1 MQTGTVTS
9 GRHRRLRLYC
19 DGSVATDAGLA
30 LAASAEE
37 GVGGLGGHPSPWAVP
52 ADDRV
57 RGIVT
62 FVGLV
67 EALMKALV
75 TGATGFVGPR
85 LLRLLDDPVVV
96 SRDPERA
103 RATLG
108 HLAGRIVRWNPS
120 EGPPPPEAF
129 EGVEVVYHLAGES
142 VSAGRWT
149 AAQKARIRDS
159 RVIGTRHLVEG
170 IARAERKPSVL
181 VSASAVGYYGD
192 RGDEELTEAAA
203 PADDFLGR
211 VCVEWERE
219 ALAAAGAGVRVVTAR
234 TGIVLG
240 AGGGALGKM
249 LTPFRL
255 GAGGPLGNGRQWMPW
270 IHVAD
275 LARLYVHAAE
285 HRDPEIT
292 GPMNAVAP
300 HPVRNAE
307 FTKALGRAVHRPAFM
322 PAPYLGLRLVFGEFA
337 QVLFASQRV
346 IPKVALET
354 GFVFQYPEIADA
366 LRAILTPAA

>member
-1 MQTGTVTS
+1 VYQRDNGTTFFP
-9 GRHRRLRLYC
+9 
-19 DGSVATDAGLA
+19 
-30 LAASAEE
+30 AE
-37 GVGGLGGHPSPWAVP
+37 AM
-52 ADDRV
+52 
-57 RGIVT
+57 
-62 FVGLV
+62 
-67 EALMKALV
+67 MKALV

-85 LLRLLDDPVVV
+85 LLRLLDAPVVL

-108 HLAGRIVRWNPS
+108 HRVGRVVRWNPA

-129 EGVEVVYHLAGES
+129 DGIDAVFHLAGES

-159 RVIGTRHLVEG
+159 RVVGTRHLVQG
-170 IARAERKPSVL
+170 IAQAERKPEVL

-192 RGDEELTEAAA
+192 RGDEELTESAP

-211 VCVEWERE
+211 VCVEWEQE
-219 ALAAAGAGVRVVTAR
+219 ALSASALGVRVVTAR

-285 HRDPEIT
+285 HRQPTIS
-292 GPMNAVAP
+292 GPVNAVAP
-300 HPVRNAE
+300 NPVRNSE

-346 IPKVALET
+346 IPRVALDT
-354 GFVFQYPEIADA
+354 GFIFQFPDIDGA
-366 LRAILTPAA
+366 LREILSTAA

>member
-1 MQTGTVTS
+1 
-9 GRHRRLRLYC
+9 
-19 DGSVATDAGLA
+19 
-30 LAASAEE
+30 
-37 GVGGLGGHPSPWAVP
+37 
-52 ADDRV
+52 
-57 RGIVT
+57 
-62 FVGLV
+62 
-67 EALMKALV
+67 MKALV

-103 RATLG
+103 RRSLG
-108 HLAGRIVRWNPS
+108 HLAGRVVHWDPLG
-120 EGPPPPEAF
+120 GPPPPEAF
-129 EGVEVVYHLAGES
+129 SGVDVVFHLAGES
-142 VSAGRWT
+142 VAEGRWT

-159 RVIGTRHLVEG
+159 RVTGTRNLVAG
-170 IARAERKPSVL
+170 MTQAERPPAVL

-192 RGDEELTEAAA
+192 RGDEELTEQAA
-203 PADDFLGR
+203 PAHDFLAD
-211 VCVEWERE
+211 VCVAWERQAE
-219 ALAAAGAGVRVVTAR
+219 AARSAGVRVVTAR

-270 IHVAD
+270 VHVDD

-285 HRDPEIT
+285 HGEID
-292 GPMNAVAP
+292 GAMNAVAP

-307 FTKALGRAVHRPAFM
+307 FTKALGRQLHRPAFM
-322 PAPYLGLRLVFGEFA
+322 PAPYIGLRILFGEFA

-346 IPKVALET
+346 IPRVALDT
-354 GFVFQYPEIADA
+354 GFTFKYPDIAAA
-366 LRAILTPAA
+366 LREILAPAA